1 MAPARYQGQVVFCHD
16 VERTARLFVEVLGF
30 QRTADDGSGDISLRA
45 QVADSPSAT
54 VEIYLHPS
62 PGPAAHH
69 LGTFQVDDVDAVTAP
84 PSNPGMSE
92 LGVTRAVSNAI
103 GACCDDAEYGSG
115 RQEKQVAAAGT
126 VPHTCHTP

>member
-30 QRTADDGSGDISLRA
+30 QRAADDGSGDISLRA

-69 LGTFQVDDVDAVTAP
+69 LGTFQVDDVDAVTYTLA
-84 PSNPGMSE
+84 SRSC
-92 LGVTRAVSNAI
+92 TII
-103 GACCDDAEYGSG
+103 GAPANRPWGVREATIKDPDDHELTLTSP
-115 RQEKQVAAAGT
+115 T
-126 VPHTCHTP
+126 S